1 MNLVEYPDSEMM
13 MLDLANRLA
22 GEMSSFLDHEDDI
35 TMAVPGG
42 TTPGPIFDD
51 LCDADVD
58 WSRVRVL
65 LTDERWVPEDHER
78 SNTRLL
84 RERLLIERASAA
96 EYIPLY
102 RNDSLDDEVV
112 STVAADVAEVLPLS
126 ILLLGMGADMHT
138 ASLFPG
144 ASNLEMALA
153 SDAPPVMAIHAPG
166 AAEPRM
172 TLTAP
177 VLTGAITTH
186 VVIVGAEKRAAV
198 AKARKLSA
206 LDAPIS
212 IVLKNATIHW
222 AP

>member
-22 GEMSSFLDHEDDI
+22 GEMSSFLDHEDHI

-102 RNDSLDDEVV
+102 RNGGLDDEVV
-112 STVAADVAEVLPLS
+112 STVAADVAKALPLS

-153 SDAPPVMAIHAPG
+153 GNAPPVMAIQAPG
-166 AAEPRM
+166 AAEPRV

-186 VVIVGAEKRAAV
+186 VVIVGDEKRAAV
-198 AKARKLSA
+198 EKARKLSA